1 MTFVLFRAPCFKT
14 DTIFI
19 TEAPSS
25 FTCPL
30 TLIVEI
36 LTVTCVN
43 NCTYLFILKSLLIIS
58 I

>member
-30 TLIVEI
+30 TMIVEI
-36 LTVTCVN
+36 LTVTHVN
-43 NCTYLFILKSLLIIS
+43 KCAHFFILISSLIIS